1 MAMTRTSL
9 ALVVTATLW
18 IAAPIGAVASE
29 ELDRAKELYRSAAY
43 DEALG
48 VLDGLAVPAS
58 PETLEVNQFR
68 VLCLVA
74 LDRRD
79 EARKAMAAL
88 VSASPSFAMSEAD
101 APPRVRTLFTEVRRE
116 LLPGIIQRAYVD
128 AKAAFDRRDP
138 AAVTQFDRVLS
149 LLKDP
154 DVVNNASLS
163 DLGLVATGFRD
174 LSKSFVP
181 PPPPPVEAPRA
192 AATPSPPVIV
202 QPVAISQVVPV
213 PQIRQEREW
222 DGAIEVTINEQG
234 KVTAAR
240 MTIPIH
246 PVYDQ
251 QLIRAAMSWT
261 YRPALRDG
269 LPTIAAKQVTIHLD
283 TRPACSDRS
292 TGNCRPIGN

>member
-1 MAMTRTSL
+1 MTRTSL
-9 ALVVTATLW
+9 ALVGTAILW
-18 IAAPIGAVASE
+18 MAAAAGIAASE

-79 EARKAMAAL
+79 DARKAMAAL
-88 VSASPSFAMSEAD
+88 VAASPSFAMSEAD

-128 AKAAFDRRDP
+128 AKAAFDRKDP
-138 AAVTQFDRVLS
+138 AAVTQFDRVLA

-154 DVVNNASLS
+154 DVVSNASLN

-181 PPPPPVEAPRA
+181 PPPPVETPRV
-192 AATPSPPVIV
+192 AATPRAPVIV
-202 QPVAISQVVPV
+202 QPVAISQVIPI
-213 PQIRQEREW
+213 PQIRQERVW
-222 DGAIEVTINEQG
+222 DGAIEITINEQG
-234 KVTAAR
+234 KVTEAR
-240 MTIPIH
+240 MTTPIH

-251 QLIRAAMSWT
+251 QLIRAAMNWT
-261 YRPALRDG
+261 YKPALRDG
-269 LPTIAAKQVTIHLD
+269 LPTIAAKQVSIHLD

-292 TGNCRPIGN
+292 TGDCRPIGN

>member
-1 MAMTRTSL
+1 L
-9 ALVVTATLW
+9 WTAATVG
-18 IAAPIGAVASE
+18 IVASE
-29 ELDRAKELYRSAAY
+29 ELDRAKELYRSASY

-88 VSASPSFAMSEAD
+88 VAASPSFAMSEAD

-128 AKAAFDRRDP
+128 AKAAFDRKDP
-138 AAVTQFDRVLS
+138 AAATQFDRVLA

-154 DVVNNASLS
+154 DVVSNASLN

-181 PPPPPVEAPRA
+181 PPPPPVETPRVTAAPRA
-192 AATPSPPVIV
+192 PVIV
-202 QPVAISQVVPV
+202 QPVAISQTIPV
-213 PQIRQEREW
+213 PQIRQERVW

-234 KVTAAR
+234 KVTEAR
-240 MTIPIH
+240 MTISIH

-251 QLIRAAMSWT
+251 QLIRAAMNWT

-269 LPTIAAKQVTIHLD
+269 LPTIAAKQVAIHID
-283 TRPACSDRS
+283 TRPACSGRS
-292 TGNCRPIGN
+292 TGDCRPIGN

>member
-1 MAMTRTSL
+1 MTRTSL

-18 IAAPIGAVASE
+18 IAAAIGIAASE

-48 VLDGLAVPAS
+48 VLDGLAAPAS
-58 PETLEVNQFR
+58 LETIEVHQFR

-79 EARKAMAAL
+79 DARKAMADM
-88 VSASPSFAMSEAD
+88 VTVSPSYAMSEAD
-101 APPRVRTLFTEVRRE
+101 APPRVRTLFSEVRRE
-116 LLPGIIQRAYVD
+116 LLPALIQRAYVD
-128 AKAAFDRRDP
+128 AKAAFDRKEP
-138 AAVTQFDRVLS
+138 TAVAQFDRVLT
-149 LLKDP
+149 LLKDQ
-154 DVVNNASLS
+154 DVANNAGLK

-174 LSKSFVP
+174 LSKAFVAP
-181 PPPPPVEAPRA
+181 PPPPPVETPRA
-192 AATPSPPVIV
+192 AAAPVAPVIV
-202 QPVAISQVVPV
+202 QPVAIAQTVPI

-222 DGAIEVTINEQG
+222 NGAIEVTINEQG

-240 MTIPIH
+240 MTVPIH

-251 QLIRAAMSWT
+251 QLIRAAMNWT

-269 LPTIAAKQVTIHLD
+269 LPTIAAKQVSIHLD
-283 TRPACSDRS
+283 TRPACSDRVI
-292 TGNCRPIGN
+292 NDCRPIVN